1 MEDGRSTLEF
11 MEKVKK
17 VKSAEE
23 LLALAKADN
32 MEMTAEQA
40 ERYFLYLNPS
50 DGELCDEELD
60 NVFGGGCSTNVNGKK
75 KIVVSSGCKCFTGQ
89 FELNYDPA
97 LFSHVDTGRV
107 GTMDVPLPN
116 FSYQPLYVKDH
127 AELRMFWS
135 AFAGNNCCGVCC
147 NLAFQGGTGY
157 CTKS

>member
-1 MEDGRSTLEF
+1 MELAQEMLAKAKSA
-11 MEKVKK
+11 
-17 VKSAEE
+17 KSAEE

-40 ERYFLYLNPS
+40 ERYFSYLNPS
-50 DGELCDEELD
+50 VGELCDEELD
-60 NVFGGGCSTNVNGKK
+60 NVSGGGCSTNVNGKK

-97 LFSHVDTGRV
+97 LFSHVDIGRV

-116 FSYQPLYVKDH
+116 FSYQPLYVKDN